1 METPSPTLLI
11 CNLLLFFS
19 QISHSTDTITQ
30 EQPLADD
37 GSTLVSKDGT
47 FELGF
52 FNPGSSNNRYVGIW
66 YKNIAVKTVVWVANR
81 DNPIKDNNST
91 SMLKTQQG
99 NLVLLAHN
107 GTLLWTTNA
116 TAKAS
121 NPIVQLLDDGNLVIR
136 DAKEE
141 SVFVWQSFD
150 HPSDTLLSGMKL
162 GWDLRTG
169 LNRRLT
175 SWKNWDDPS
184 SGNFVWEVVLGSNPD
199 IVIWKG
205 NVEYFRTGPYNGN
218 MFSGVYGPR
227 NNPLYDYVFVNNKDE
242 VYFRYTLRNSSVV
255 SIIVMNQTL
264 SLRQRLTWIPETK
277 AWTVYQSL
285 PRDSCDEYNVCGPN
299 GYCEIDASP
308 ICQCFEGFVPKSPQ
322 LWNAM
327 DWRQGCV
334 RSDDWSCGVENKDGF
349 RRIEKMKL
357 PNSTYAWV
365 NQSMTLLECRVK
377 CLENCS
383 CTAYSNLDTRGTG
396 SGCSIWLGDLID
408 LRVIESGQDFYVRVA
423 TSDTDDKHGNHK
435 KVVVVAVTIVAS
447 LVLMMFLVYCI
458 YMTKNKGKT
467 EARMLK
473 EKKDQHGQE
482 DLELP
487 FFDFATIVKATN
499 NFSIDNKL
507 GEGGFGPVYKGILA
521 DEQEIAIKRLSR
533 SSGQGLKE
541 FRNEVI
547 LCAKLQHRNLAK
559 VIGYCIEGEEKMLLY
574 EYMPNRSLD
583 LIIFDSIQRKILDW
597 PMRLNILNAIARGLL
612 YLHQD
617 SRLRIIH
624 RDLKA
629 SNILLDNNM
638 NPKISDFGLAKM
650 CGSDQVEGSTSIIA
664 GTQ

>member
-1 METPSPTLLI
+1 MGSSTRDVIRPRFFPDDFAPMSQSSSNVQESTDLPTFPQQPNFDSIIALDNCVVCIEMETPSPTLLI

-91 SMLKTQQG
+91 TMLKTQQG

-107 GTLLWTTNA
+107 GTLLWTTTA

-141 SVFVWQSFD
+141 RVFVWQSFD
-150 HPSDTLLSGMKL
+150 HPSDTLLPGMKL

-175 SWKNWDDPS
+175 SWKNWEDPS
-184 SGNFVWEVVLGSNPD
+184 SGNFVYEVVLGSNPD

-218 MFSGVYGPR
+218 MFSGVYSPR

-242 VYFRYTLRNSSVV
+242 VYFRYTLRNTSVV
-255 SIIVMNQTL
+255 SIMVMNQTL
-264 SLRQRLTWIPETK
+264 SLRQRLIWIPDTK
-277 AWTVYQSL
+277 AWTIYQYL

-299 GYCEIDASP
+299 GYCEIAASP
-308 ICQCFEGFVPKSPQ
+308 ICQCFEGFVPKSPK

-349 RRIEKMKL
+349 RRIDEKMKL

-365 NQSMTLLECRVK
+365 NQSMTLVECRVK
-377 CLENCS
+377 CIENCS
-383 CTAYSNLDTRGTG
+383 CTAYSNLDTRGSG
-396 SGCSIWLGDLID
+396 SGCSIWFGDLVD
-408 LRVIESGQDFYVRVA
+408 LRVVESGQDLYVRVA
-423 TSDTDDKHGNHK
+423 TSDTD
-435 KVVVVAVTIVAS
+435 
-447 LVLMMFLVYCI
+447 
-458 YMTKNKGKT
+458 
-467 EARMLK
+467 
-473 EKKDQHGQE
+473 
-482 DLELP
+482 
-487 FFDFATIVKATN
+487 
-499 NFSIDNKL
+499 
-507 GEGGFGPVYKGILA
+507 
-521 DEQEIAIKRLSR
+521 
-533 SSGQGLKE
+533 
-541 FRNEVI
+541 
-547 LCAKLQHRNLAK
+547 
-559 VIGYCIEGEEKMLLY
+559 
-574 EYMPNRSLD
+574 
-583 LIIFDSIQRKILDW
+583 SIQRKNLDW

-624 RDLKA
+624 RDLKTN
-629 SNILLDNNM
+629 NILLDNNM
-638 NPKISDFGLAKM
+638 NPKISDFGIARM

-664 GTQ
+664 GT